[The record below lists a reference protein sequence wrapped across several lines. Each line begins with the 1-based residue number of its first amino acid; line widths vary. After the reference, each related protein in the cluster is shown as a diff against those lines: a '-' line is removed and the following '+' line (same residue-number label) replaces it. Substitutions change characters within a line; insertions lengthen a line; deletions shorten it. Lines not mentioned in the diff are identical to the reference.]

1 MGEQQHSRRDFLC
14 GRAALKAVAE
24 TVETVLDKQLGGTA
38 TPEVARSATQVLTLT
53 RRAMACEFEIRL
65 NTSRQQND
73 TAAAMAAFDLIERL
87 EDQLTVY
94 REESELID
102 LNRRAATEPV
112 PVEQRLFGLLELC
125 DQLHAE
131 TNGAF
136 DPTSGPLS
144 DVWGFSRRQGQVP
157 DVEDLDAALERVGW
171 KFVTLDSTERTV
183 AFHRDGLK
191 INVNS
196 VGKGYALDRAGELLL
211 SQGVGNWITHGGR
224 STLLA
229 RGRNAASGGT
239 GDEGG
244 KPIDGWLVGIR
255 DPLQPENYL
264 AQIALRD
271 EALST
276 SGGGTQFFEYEGQR
290 YSHVLDPRTGW
301 PAKGLLQ
308 ATAIAPTAAEADALS
323 TAFYVL
329 GVEGTAEFCQRR
341 PDVRAFLVASWER
354 EGKQEVMTH
363 KFNFV

>member
-1 MGEQQHSRRDFLC
+1 MGDQQHSRRDFLR

-38 TPEVARSATQVLTLT
+38 SPEAVRSATQVLTLT

-87 EDQLTVY
+87 EDQLTIY
-94 REESELID
+94 RGESELLD
-102 LNRRAATEPV
+102 LNRRAATERV

-125 DQLHAE
+125 DRLHTE

-144 DVWGFSRRQGQVP
+144 DVWGFSRRQGSVPEATDLQV
-157 DVEDLDAALERVGW
+157 ARRQVGW
-171 KFVTLDSTERTV
+171 KGVSLDTAERTV
-183 AFHRDGLK
+183 AFDRVGLQL
-191 INVNS
+191 NVNS
-196 VGKGYALDRAGELLL
+196 IGKGYALDRAGELLL
-211 SQGVGNWITHGGR
+211 SQGVANWITHGGQ

-229 RGRNAASGGT
+229 RGFNRAADDEAGG
-239 GDEGG
+239 
-244 KPIDGWLVGIR
+244 PIDGWLAGIR
-255 DPLQPENYL
+255 DPMHPEKHL
-264 AQIALRD
+264 AKIVLRD

-276 SGGGTQFFEYEGQR
+276 SGGGTQFFEHEGER
-290 YSHVLDPRTGW
+290 YGHVLDPRTGW
-301 PAKGLLQ
+301 PAKGLYQ

-329 GVEGTAEFCQRR
+329 GVEGTAEFCERR
-341 PDVRAFLVASWER
+341 PDVRALLVACWER
-354 EGKQEVMTH
+354 DGKQKVMSH

>member
-1 MGEQQHSRRDFLC
+1 MGEQQHSRRDFLR

-24 TVETVLDKQLGGTA
+24 TVETALEKQLGGTA
-38 TPEVARSATQVLTLT
+38 TPETTRSATQVLTLT

-73 TAAAMAAFDLIERL
+73 TAAAMAAFDLIEQL

-94 REESELID
+94 REESELMD
-102 LNRRAATEPV
+102 LNRYAVNGPV
-112 PVEQRLFGLLELC
+112 PVEQRLFALLELC
-125 DQLHAE
+125 DRLHAE
-131 TNGAF
+131 TSGAF

-157 DVEDLDAALERVGW
+157 EVVDLDAALERVGW
-171 KFVTLDSTERTV
+171 EGVTLDTAQRTV
-183 AFHRDGLK
+183 AFTRDDLK
-191 INVNS
+191 LNVNS
-196 VGKGYALDRAGELLL
+196 IGKGYALDRAGELLL
-211 SQGVGNWITHGGR
+211 SQGVANWITHGGR

-229 RGRNAASGGT
+229 RGYNAAPGGP
-239 GDEGG
+239 GDEEGR
-244 KPIDGWLVGIR
+244 PLDGWLAGIR
-255 DPLQPENYL
+255 DPLQPEKYL
-264 AQIALRD
+264 AQIVLRD

-276 SGGGTQFFEYEGQR
+276 SGGGTQFFEHEGTR
-290 YSHVLDPRTGW
+290 YGHVLDPRTGW

-329 GVEGTAEFCQRR
+329 GVEGTAEFCGRR
-341 PDVRAFLVASWER
+341 PDVRALLVACWER

>member
-1 MGEQQHSRRDFLC
+1 MGEQQHSRRDFLR

-24 TVETVLDKQLGGTA
+24 TVETAMDKQLGETA
-38 TPEVARSATQVLTLT
+38 SPEAIRSATQVLTLT

-65 NTSRQQND
+65 NTSRQEND
-73 TAAAMAAFDLIERL
+73 TAAAMAALDLIERL
-87 EDQLTVY
+87 EDQLTIY
-94 REESELID
+94 RKESELID

-112 PVEQRLFGLLELC
+112 LVEQRLFELFELC
-125 DQLHAE
+125 GRVHKE

-144 DVWGFSRRQGQVP
+144 DVWGFSRRQGRRP
-157 DVEDLDAALERVGW
+157 ELTDLDAARRRVGW
-171 KFVTLDSTERTV
+171 WGVSLDADKQTM
-183 AFHRDGLK
+183 AFHHEGLSL
-191 INVNS
+191 NVNS
-196 VGKGYALDRAGELLL
+196 IGKGYALDRAGELLL
-211 SQGVGNWITHGGR
+211 SQGVANWITHGGR

-229 RGRNAASGGT
+229 RGYNEAAGDSE
-239 GDEGG
+239 DEGG
-244 KPIDGWLVGIR
+244 RPIDGWLAGIR
-255 DPLQPENYL
+255 DPLRPEKYL
-264 AQIALRD
+264 AQIVLRD

-276 SGGGTQFFEYEGQR
+276 SGGGTQFFEHEGNR

-341 PDVRAFLVASWER
+341 PDVRALLVACWER